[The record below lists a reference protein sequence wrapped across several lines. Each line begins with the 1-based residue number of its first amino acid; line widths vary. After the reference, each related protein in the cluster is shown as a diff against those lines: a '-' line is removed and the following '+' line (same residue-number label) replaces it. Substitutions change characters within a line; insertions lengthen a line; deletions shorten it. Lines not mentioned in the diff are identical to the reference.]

1 MNIFSYSIKKS
12 DREEL
17 EQELG
22 KRLTDVEYNSIV
34 NSVNSIKDNLNK
46 IDLASILSPTETEA
60 PNKPVEEKSNPKS
73 SGSVAAASL
82 SLAQPVNPNS
92 SQKSNSPSSP
102 SLISTKSN
110 AGGQS
115 SQKSNSPSSPS
126 LISTKS
132 NAGDQSSQ
140 KSNSTLSPSLIS
152 TKSNARGQT
161 FKIPIKKE
169 WDDEISFNERNPLNN
184 RTSKIRY
191 VSGNQ
196 DYEQKYLKYKNK
208 YLSLKQKMEN

>member
-60 PNKPVEEKSNPKS
+60 PISGVGSQNSSQKS
-73 SGSVAAASL
+73 SQKL
-82 SLAQPVNPNS
+82 SPNS
-92 SQKSNSPSSP
+92 SQKLSP
-102 SLISTKSN
+102 N
-110 AGGQS
+110 S
-115 SQKSNSPSSPS
+115 SQKLSP
-126 LISTKS
+126 
-132 NAGDQSSQ
+132 NSSQ
-140 KSNSTLSPSLIS
+140 KLSPNSSQKLS
-152 TKSNARGQT
+152 QKLSPNSSPNSSQKLSPNSRGPYNR
-161 FKIPIKKE
+161 KIPIADT
-169 WDDEISFNERNPLNN
+169 DDNQYTYFNDGLNTQEVLNN
-184 RTSKIRY
+184 SKSSVFDKRTQDNKSLTRPISINNRF
-191 VSGNQ
+191 VSTKQ
-196 DYEQKYLKYKNK
+196 KFEQKYLKYKNK

>member
-60 PNKPVEEKSNPKS
+60 PISGVGSQNSSQKS
-73 SGSVAAASL
+73 SQKL
-82 SLAQPVNPNS
+82 SPNS
-92 SQKSNSPSSP
+92 SQKLSP
-102 SLISTKSN
+102 N
-110 AGGQS
+110 S
-115 SQKSNSPSSPS
+115 SQKLSP
-126 LISTKS
+126 
-132 NAGDQSSQ
+132 NSSQ
-140 KSNSTLSPSLIS
+140 KLSPNSSQKLS
-152 TKSNARGQT
+152 PNSRGPYNR
-161 FKIPIKKE
+161 KIPIADT
-169 WDDEISFNERNPLNN
+169 DDNQYTYFNDGLNTQEVLNN
-184 RTSKIRY
+184 SKSSVFDKRTQDNKSLTRPISINNRF
-191 VSGNQ
+191 VSTKQ
-196 DYEQKYLKYKNK
+196 KFEQKYLKYKNK

>member
-60 PNKPVEEKSNPKS
+60 PISGVGSQNSSQKS
-73 SGSVAAASL
+73 SQKL
-82 SLAQPVNPNS
+82 SPNS
-92 SQKSNSPSSP
+92 SQK
-102 SLISTKSN
+102 
-110 AGGQS
+110 
-115 SQKSNSPSSPS
+115 
-126 LISTKS
+126 
-132 NAGDQSSQ
+132 
-140 KSNSTLSPSLIS
+140 LSPNS
-152 TKSNARGQT
+152 RGPYNR
-161 FKIPIKKE
+161 KIPIADT
-169 WDDEISFNERNPLNN
+169 DDNQYTYFNDGLNTQEVLNN
-184 RTSKIRY
+184 SKSSVFDKRTQDNKSLTRPISINNRF
-191 VSGNQ
+191 VSTKQ
-196 DYEQKYLKYKNK
+196 KFEQKYLKYKNK

>member
-110 AGGQS
+110 AG
-115 SQKSNSPSSPS
+115 
-126 LISTKS
+126 
-132 NAGDQSSQ
+132 DQSSQ

>member
-60 PNKPVEEKSNPKS
+60 PISGVGSQNSSQKS
-73 SGSVAAASL
+73 SQKL
-82 SLAQPVNPNS
+82 SPNS
-92 SQKSNSPSSP
+92 SQKLSP
-102 SLISTKSN
+102 N
-110 AGGQS
+110 S
-115 SQKSNSPSSPS
+115 SQKLSP
-126 LISTKS
+126 
-132 NAGDQSSQ
+132 NSSQ
-140 KSNSTLSPSLIS
+140 KLSPNSSPNSSQKLS
-152 TKSNARGQT
+152 PNSRGPYNR
-161 FKIPIKKE
+161 KIPIADT
-169 WDDEISFNERNPLNN
+169 DDNQYTYFNDGLNTQEVLNN
-184 RTSKIRY
+184 SKSSVFDKRTQDNKSLTRPISINNRF
-191 VSGNQ
+191 VSTKQ
-196 DYEQKYLKYKNK
+196 KFEQKYLKYKNK